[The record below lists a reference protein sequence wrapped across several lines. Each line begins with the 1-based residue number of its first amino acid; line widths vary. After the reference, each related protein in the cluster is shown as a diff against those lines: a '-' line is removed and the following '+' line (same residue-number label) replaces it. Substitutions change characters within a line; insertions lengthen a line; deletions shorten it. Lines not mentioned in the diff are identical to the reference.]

1 MLTLGT
7 LPEAKEKVWVDAQHL
22 IGQVK
27 TICAASVSSVEQA
40 IALLMQLREET
51 AEDINQIQ
59 HEHMILV
66 AAEWLVQNQRCS
78 AETLCQWNPR
88 QTGGADE
95 PDLRGVLPSGAVI
108 SAEITT
114 SLEPQGVIDSRMAKT
129 LKKLSVMPG
138 TRYYFVRTD
147 NMAAR
152 ARTKVRKNEYDIEV
166 VRVSA

>member
-7 LPEAKEKVWVDAQHL
+7 LVEAKEKVWSDAQQL
-22 IGQVK
+22 IQQVK
-27 TICAASVSSVEQA
+27 TICAASVASVEQA

-66 AAEWLVQNQRCS
+66 AAEWLVYSNRCD
-78 AETLCQWNPR
+78 ENTLWQWNPR

-95 PDLRGVLPSGAVI
+95 PDLRGLNSTQVII

-114 SLEPQGVIDSRMAKT
+114 SLLPQGVIDSRMAKT
-129 LKKLSVMPG
+129 LRKLSAMQG
-138 TRYYFVRTD
+138 ARYYFVRTD
-147 NMAAR
+147 TMAAR
-152 ARTKVRKNEYDIEV
+152 ARTKVRKNEYQIEV
-166 VRVSA
+166 VQLTT